1 MTAAENRRRQG
12 REAFLNGYEIFDN
25 PYKKH
30 IASGYEDWQEGW
42 LDAESEKLDKQ
53 QCKDIQISAR
63 IEAKWT
69 DKFCPKCEQG
79 FVAKDKHGLYCCVDE
94 CGWTDENE
102 IQWQWSKCT
111 CHPHDLV
118 YYGCRCKKENKEK

>member
-25 PYKKH
+25 PYQKH
-30 IASGYEDWQEGW
+30 IASGEEDWREGW
-42 LDAESEKLDKQ
+42 LDAESEKLTEQIAEKYN
-53 QCKDIQISAR
+53 DIQISAR

-94 CGWTDENE
+94 CGYDYD
-102 IQWQWSKCT
+102 Q
-111 CHPHDLV
+111 
-118 YYGCRCKKENKEK
+118 

>member
-1 MTAAENRRRQG
+1 MTPSKRRQQG

-79 FVAKDKHGLYCCVDE
+79 FIARDKHGLYCCVDE
-94 CGWTDENE
+94 CGWDDT
-102 IQWQWSKCT
+102 IQKQINSDTEYLPSSQK
-111 CHPHDLV
+111 HL
-118 YYGCRCKKENKEK
+118 